1 MATAAKKRASKP
13 APKQFSSA
21 PGKIGRPRT
30 TVADLPDDWEATIRD
45 LAQNGAGRVEWQCAL
60 GIHNSAYAT
69 LLEDDA
75 DFRATIMQCKLLC
88 QAWWE
93 KIGREGAAGARD
105 VNAGVWSFNMKNR
118 FKWRDA
124 LVSEAR
130 EATASAAQ
138 PKTITR
144 TVLPAV
150 KHTPTNFDAPSSQ
163 GVVED

>member
-1 MATAAKKRASKP
+1 MATTKRARP
-13 APKQFSSA
+13 EPKQFSSTSTT
-21 PGKIGRPRT
+21 PGRRRT
-30 TVADLPDDWEATIRD
+30 TVADLPKDWEKTIRT
-45 LAQNGAGRVEWQCAL
+45 LAQEGAGRVEWQCAL
-60 GIHNSAYAT
+60 GIYNTAYAT

-75 DFRATIMQCKLLC
+75 HFRHVIMQCKLLC

-93 KIGREGAAGARD
+93 KIGRQGAAGKID

-130 EATASAAQ
+130 EASAAAAQ

-150 KHTPTNFDAPSSQ
+150 KHTPTNFDAPASK